1 MAETKTE
8 REPLDDQAAARLAE
22 FARGCK
28 AAARAVSLYPDGHPS
43 VQSSLQ
49 RMVEV
54 GRKATL
60 AAPLE
65 LTILPDQLLLG
76 GRAAE
81 KPDTATP
88 ELAALFHRHQIGR
101 FVLNDG
107 ADNETWLTFF
117 RLLSRPAE
125 DVRDDGGI
133 EHLWGDAG
141 GVTTVQQ
148 RVSVVLREVDY
159 EKILRSQGDG
169 EAALEALIEGCL
181 GDTPSFEFDDATR
194 AAMIDT
200 IGSEA
205 KLAAVAA
212 ELRARADDE
221 DGTKHAGALFQF
233 MTHAASVLDPSDPTQ
248 VNKAFGNLA
257 TVVGDLPAESMTEL
271 LDRQS
276 SPEATVG
283 GINVVS
289 AAVGH
294 MSDETIANFVANSVI
309 AQGGATQRLA
319 EAFSALVPDI
329 DSRRQLLSLAE
340 HQVSESPVGTE
351 DDFPDV
357 WRRTEEMLTSYRDEQ
372 YVGAEYARELS
383 QAREQAV
390 EVDALNDDPPERVAS
405 WLETVNDGRLRDLDL
420 QLLLD
425 LLELE
430 ADAFR
435 WRDLTVT
442 VAETVEELTRRGD
455 VPIAVGLVERLAAE
469 RGDADEVPADEES
482 KRAFALQTLD
492 RIAAGPTMRH
502 ALGHLKD
509 DAEEVSTA
517 VGTLCTVLGPAVV
530 TSLAEVLASE
540 QDSRTRR
547 RIRDILLGFGK
558 KGREAV
564 RQLLNA
570 PNWEVRQT
578 AAFLLREFGGT
589 EGLPELERLLTDSE
603 PLVQREAI
611 RAVVLIGDERTYGAL
626 VRVLTDTKS
635 RNRSRNTLIQQLT
648 SQRDARAVPLC
659 SYLIAKIDHRT
670 LVDVFMAA
678 IETLGNI
685 GSDEVVPPL
694 RDVLYSG
701 EWWAPLRT
709 RALRKAAAL
718 ALRRSKND
726 KGSAVLRE
734 AASSGSRGVRRAARV
749 ELTQLT
755 R

>member
-54 GRKATL
+54 GRRATL

-88 ELAALFHRHQIGR
+88 ELAALFHRHLIGR

-107 ADNETWLTFF
+107 ADSETWLTFF

-133 EHLWGDAG
+133 AHLWGDAG
-141 GVTTVQQ
+141 GLTTVQQ
-148 RVSVVLREVDY
+148 RVSVELREVDY
-159 EKILRSQGDG
+159 ERILRSQGG
-169 EAALEALIEGCL
+169 SEAALEALIEGCL
-181 GDTPSFEFDDATR
+181 GDTPFEFDDATR

-212 ELRARADDE
+212 ELRARSGDQDP
-221 DGTKHAGALFQF
+221 TKHAGALFQF
-233 MTHAASVLDPSDPTQ
+233 MTHAAAVLDPSDPAQ

-257 TVVGDLPAESMTEL
+257 TVVGDLPAEGMTEL
-271 LDRQS
+271 LDRES
-276 SPEATVG
+276 APEATVG

-294 MSDETIANFVANSVI
+294 MSDETIANFVASSVI

-351 DDFPDV
+351 EDFPDV

-405 WLETVNDGRLRDLDL
+405 WLETVDDGRLRDLDL

-492 RIAAGPTMRH
+492 RIAAGPAMRH

-547 RIRDILLGFGK
+547 CIRDILLGFGK

-635 RNRSRNTLIQQLT
+635 RNRSRDTLIQQLT

-659 SYLIAKIDHRT
+659 SYLIAEIDHRT
-670 LVDVFMAA
+670 LADVFMAA
-678 IETLGNI
+678 VETLGNI
-685 GSDEVVPPL
+685 GSDEAVPPL

-709 RALRKAAAL
+709 RAQRKAAAL

-734 AASSGSRGVRRAARV
+734 AARSGSRGVRRAARV